1 MGAEHQ
7 NRRSKRANVL
17 TRPYSHDDK
26 DIELAAKEEDELQQ
40 AIERSKRKDRERVPK
55 EKRASPSVC
64 ILFGPPVSKALRSL
78 LQFSMK

>member
-1 MGAEHQ
+1 MAQGCMGTENQ

-17 TRPYSHDDK
+17 TRQYSHDDK

-40 AIERSKRKDRERVPK
+40 AIERSKRKDREHVPK

-64 ILFGPPVSKALRSL
+64 TLFMLPISKAV
-78 LQFSMK
+78 